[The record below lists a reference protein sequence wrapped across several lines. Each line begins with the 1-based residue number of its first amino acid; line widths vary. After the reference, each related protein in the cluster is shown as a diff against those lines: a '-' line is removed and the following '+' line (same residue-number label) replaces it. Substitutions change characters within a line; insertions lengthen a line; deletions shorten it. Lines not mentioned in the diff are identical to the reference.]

1 MKAMV
6 RMATVGSVVGGL
18 MTSWLAPKAIAW
30 YFKPPVEMPVNCT
43 IPIEWALHK
52 LQLAQ
57 LFGTIGGGVIF
68 LLLSLM
74 FFKGKG
80 ENLPETL

>member
-6 RMATVGSVVGGL
+6 RMAAVGSVVGGL

-57 LFGTIGGGVIF
+57 LFGTIGGGVLF
-68 LLLSLM
+68 LLLSLI

>member
-1 MKAMV
+1 
-6 RMATVGSVVGGL
+6 
-18 MTSWLAPKAIAW
+18 
-30 YFKPPVEMPVNCT
+30 MPVNCT

-57 LFGTIGGGVIF
+57 LFGTIGGGVLF

-80 ENLPETL
+80 ENLPETLQ